1 MAGLPE
7 ESSDQSQAHGCGSYP
22 FSFPSQPPD
31 IRNWFSSYQYESPEV
46 PELDADPDGS
56 ETQDPLGYRAP
67 GHSFL
72 KHASKA
78 GGTALK
84 GDRFGSKSGHD
95 EVSATR
101 EVLPIGR
108 STVEQG
114 TKRKRSLRELFGAG
128 FLDDHGE
135 DTHTETRVRVLSPVQ
150 RTAVD
155 PMCNFNRIGLQNR
168 RHNDGSAPEHSELL
182 ADSDGTIIAETQEN
196 LLGGQETNHTKWP
209 VNCGGNFNWIGLR
222 NRNCNHGGAATHSDL
237 LPDSDITIIAE
248 TQENHPGSQE
258 TDHSKQPVNCAG
270 NFNWIGLRNTKHNYE
285 GATEHS
291 ELPADSDATIL
302 AETQENPTG
311 CQETDQSKWPVNC
324 AGNFN
329 WIGLRNRMCN
339 FEGTVEHSELL
350 ADSDSTII
358 AETQE
363 NPPGGQVSDRRKR
376 LVNCGGTGLAD
387 IEEGLLEDGI
397 EHINLPVNS
406 SSKGLTGAEKPKRK
420 LRDLF
425 GADFLDDP
433 DEANDSETRVVS
445 AVQRNAVDPLSNCN
459 AAGLPHIEQI
469 HEGAAG
475 CSELPADCDVTS
487 SAETQE
493 NLPGGE
499 VTEHNR
505 LPVSRGGTSLAAE
518 TEEGFLEDVIKHSK
532 LSADSHSTGP
542 TDIKKAGI
550 DHGILDASYT
560 GIDSAVTEERSGGDE
575 ADHSKP
581 TLNHKKAEETVA
593 ADGFIAV
600 RRKVKPAEECRANK
614 TPKLSRV
621 RERATLQENRGI
633 LGTQTARDRTR
644 SPLSDRTNLSEAPA
658 PEICG
663 KWKCPSKGKPY
674 VAPPMKQLRLEQWL
688 RRGN

>member
-1 MAGLPE
+1 MAGLPD
-7 ESSDQSQAHGCGSYP
+7 ESADQSQAHGCGSYP

-46 PELDADPDGS
+46 PELDADPDGDDGS
-56 ETQDPLGYRAP
+56 ETQEPLEYRAP

-84 GDRFGSKSGHD
+84 GDCFGSKSGHD

-128 FLDDHGE
+128 FLDDREE
-135 DTHTETRVRVLSPVQ
+135 DTQTKSRVVSPVQ
-150 RTAVD
+150 SSAVD
-155 PMCNFNRIGLQNR
+155 PMSNSNWVGLRNR
-168 RHNDGSAPEHSELL
+168 RFSHEGATEYSELL
-182 ADSDGTIIAETQEN
+182 ADSDDTVIAETQGN
-196 LLGGQETNHTKWP
+196 PPGGQETDHNKRP
-209 VNCGGNFNWIGLR
+209 VN
-222 NRNCNHGGAATHSDL
+222 S
-237 LPDSDITIIAE
+237 
-248 TQENHPGSQE
+248 
-258 TDHSKQPVNCAG
+258 AG
-270 NFNWIGLRNTKHNYE
+270 NFNWIGLRNIKRNYE

-311 CQETDQSKWPVNC
+311 CQETDLRKWSVNC

-329 WIGLRNRMCN
+329 WIGLRNRKRN
-339 FEGTVEHSELL
+339 FEGAVEHSELL

-363 NPPGGQVSDRRKR
+363 NPLEGQVSGRSKR
-376 LVNCGGTGLAD
+376 LVNCGGTSLAD

-406 SSKGLTGAEKPKRK
+406 CSKGLADAEKPKRK

-425 GADFLDDP
+425 GAGFLDDP
-433 DEANDSETRVVS
+433 VEANDSETRVVS
-445 AVQRNAVDPLSNCN
+445 AVQRNAVGPLSNCI
-459 AAGLPHIEQI
+459 AAGLPRIEQI
-469 HEGAAG
+469 HEGAVG
-475 CSELPADCDVTS
+475 CSELPADCDVIS

-493 NLPGGE
+493 NLPGGL
-499 VTEHNR
+499 VTEHNK
-505 LPVSRGGTSLAAE
+505 LPVSCGVTSLAAE
-518 TEEGFLEDVIKHSK
+518 TEEVFLEDVIQHSK
-532 LSADSHSTGP
+532 LSADSHSTCP
-542 TDIKKAGI
+542 ADIEKADI
-550 DHGILDASYT
+550 DHGIVDASYT
-560 GIDSAVTEERSGGDE
+560 GIGSAVTEERSGGDE
-575 ADHSKP
+575 ANRTKP

-614 TPKLSRV
+614 TPKLSRG
-621 RERATLQENRGI
+621 REKATLQENRGI
-633 LGTQTARDRTR
+633 LGTQTAQDRTR
-644 SPLSDRTNLSEAPA
+644 SPLSDRTNLSEVLAAPA
-658 PEICG
+658 PEISG

-688 RRGN
+688 RRAK